1 MSRLAELVKNGKKV
15 RFLRARRGELIYA
28 TECGF
33 EFKVPFNDM
42 GEGVFLPEDRAAI
55 FMRWIRKELEAATES
70 A

>member
-15 RFLRARRGELIYA
+15 RFSRARRGELVYA

-33 EFKVPFNDM
+33 EFRIPFNDM